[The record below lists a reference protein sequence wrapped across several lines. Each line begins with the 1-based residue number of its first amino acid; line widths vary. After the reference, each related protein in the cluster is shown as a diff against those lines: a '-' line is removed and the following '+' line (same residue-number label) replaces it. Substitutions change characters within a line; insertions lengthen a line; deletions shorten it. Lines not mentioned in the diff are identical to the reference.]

1 MELGSYNNINGD
13 ILYLNN
19 PLILMGHSGFS
30 GELVELMR
38 RI

>member
-19 PLILMGHSGFS
+19 LLILMGHFGFS